1 MKLVKIKR
9 HHRQYTPGD
18 ITGFEDAHAEKLI
31 DAGIAEEHEPEAKDA
46 KTATKGEAAKA
57 AAAKG

>member
-1 MKLVKIKR
+1 MKLVKIVR

-18 ITGFEDAHAEKLI
+18 VTGFADGHAQKLI
-31 DAGIAEEHEPEAKDA
+31 DAGIAEEHVPEAKDA
-46 KTATKGEAAKA
+46 KASKSDATKA

>member
-18 ITGFEDAHAEKLI
+18 VTGFEDERADKLI
-31 DAGIAEEHEPEAKDA
+31 EMGIAEEHEADAKDA
-46 KTATKGEAAKA
+46 KPAAKGDAAKA

>member
-31 DAGIAEEHEPEAKDA
+31 DAGIAEEHDPEAKDA
-46 KTATKGEAAKA
+46 KASAKGDASKT